1 MTVIRSTVRSDL
13 LDVVSAR
20 HDGLIPAAALRES
33 GFTSH
38 AVGVLVRGG
47 SLVRPRRGVY
57 VPGEVWRSADPDE
70 RYRLFTRATVA
81 SAERPAVVSH
91 LSAAAMHGL
100 PVIGSWP
107 PVVHT
112 LNPDASGGGT
122 ARHTTSHRGAPAPQ
136 IEVIAGIH
144 VTSLARTLVDV
155 AAATS
160 FLTGVVMIDHALRVD
175 QERVASGAR
184 RGIVLP
190 AALTKAHLFAE
201 LATVNPRFGARQA
214 DRAIEFGNGLSANGG
229 ESLSRVRIF
238 QLGFEVPEL
247 QVPFLN
253 VDGSDYWVDYYWRR
267 IRKIGEFDGKHKY
280 TRGRVL
286 AGRDPGE
293 VVWQEKRREDALRR
307 HSDSFDRWDWDT
319 AFSPT
324 LFHRFLSE
332 RGVPRA

>member
-1 MTVIRSTVRSDL
+1 MTDIGSVVGSDV
-13 LDVVSAR
+13 LDTVSAR
-20 HDGLIPAAALRES
+20 HGGLIPAAALRES
-33 GFTSH
+33 GLNSH
-38 AVGVLVRGG
+38 AVEALVRGG
-47 SLVRPRRGVY
+47 SLVRPRRGIY
-57 VPGEVWRSADPDE
+57 VPGDAWRSADPDE
-70 RYRLFTRATVA
+70 RYRLFVRA
-81 SAERPAVVSH
+81 SAAVAARPMVVSH
-91 LSAAAMHGL
+91 QSAASLHGL
-100 PVIGSWP
+100 PVIGRWP
-107 PVVHT
+107 RTVHV
-112 LNPDASGGGT
+112 LDPDASGGST
-122 ARHTTSHRGAPAPQ
+122 ARHRTSHRGAPAAQ
-136 IEVIAGIH
+136 VRMIGGVL

-155 AAATS
+155 AASTS

-175 QERVASGAR
+175 RERVASAAR
-184 RGIVLP
+184 SGILLP

-201 LATVNPRFGARQA
+201 LANVNPRFGARQA

-247 QVPFLN
+247 QAPFLN
-253 VDGSDYWVDYYWRR
+253 IDGNDYWVDYFWRR

-319 AFSPT
+319 AFSPA
-324 LFHRFLSE
+324 LFHRFLNE
-332 RGVPRA
+332 HGVPRA